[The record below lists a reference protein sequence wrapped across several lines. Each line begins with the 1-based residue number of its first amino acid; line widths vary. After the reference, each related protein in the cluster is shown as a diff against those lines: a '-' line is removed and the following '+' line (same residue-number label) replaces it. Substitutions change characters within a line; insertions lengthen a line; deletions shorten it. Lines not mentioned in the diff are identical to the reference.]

1 MASRSLGT
9 LTLDVIAQVGGF
21 VAGMDKAERSSV
33 KWRKEVEKS
42 AKAVGTAVGA
52 GVATAVTA
60 FTAMMG
66 AAVNSASEISNLA
79 AVANVSVTDFQRMAV
94 GAKTVGI
101 EQDKLADILKD
112 VNDKVG
118 DFLNTGGGG
127 MADFFTQIAPKVGVT
142 AEQFRNLSGSQALG
156 LYVSSLEKA
165 KVSQSEMTFYLEAI
179 ASDATALL
187 PLLRNNA
194 AGFREYG
201 DAAEAAGAV
210 MDEKTIWAAKQFGS
224 ELTVISQYANSAK
237 IALAAEFMPVLAQLA
252 KDLADTTKEAG
263 GLRSVV
269 HELAND
275 LVEATAVTASLADG
289 TARAFKIA
297 AAVIVSGFST
307 TMAYLQSIGATANT
321 IMGSV
326 TFGDMSKDFKENADR
341 LTAYAI
347 DHSRT
352 ASSVMSEVADA
363 YNKPWSGDVIRDYV
377 KRAREAAT
385 ELGTIAPPP
394 PGTFTPITPAQQAAA
409 KAAETAA
416 KKLQSQFDTAEEG
429 YKRQIALINTS
440 TDKRKNATEVDKLAF
455 ELEEGKLKGLSEAQG
470 KKLEGLAAELD
481 AKKALLKA
489 DQDAKKLAA
498 LQVNLDEDNRTAKEG
513 LDMELA
519 GAGQG
524 DKSRERF
531 RALLAIEQDYNKQ
544 RREMYKEYK
553 EALLAEDPDAEVNY
567 QNETDALDK
576 ALKLRLEHQ
585 RNFYEQQDEMQG
597 DWLAGVSDAWQN
609 YVDSAADFSE
619 QAGAATES
627 ILSDAT
633 SSISGSLQGIIKGTE
648 SVGDAFGNL
657 AATMANSV
665 LGALTD
671 IAAKW
676 IVVQALK
683 MAGITAETTATVASE
698 ATKTTAKLAT
708 DAASTASSLTAT
720 ATVASAQVAAA
731 GTTMTAWLPA
741 ALVASVGSFGAA
753 AIVGGT
759 ALLAAFALIKGFSG
773 GGYTG
778 AGGVNEP
785 AGVVHKGEVVWSQA
799 DIKRFGGVSAVEAL
813 RKGKATPKG
822 DLRSAGDSWELPAQV
837 ASSSDAAGSNT
848 NVHQVFHVNG
858 DVSPQT
864 VAMIQQGM
872 RQTMSA
878 ILQDVGR
885 NGQIMQSIRKK
896 L

>member
-21 VAGMDKAERSSV
+21 VAGMDKAGRSSE
-33 KWRKEVEKS
+33 KWRKQVEKN

-52 GVATAVTA
+52 GLATAVTA
-60 FTAMMG
+60 ITAMTM
-66 AAVNSASEISNLA
+66 AAINSGSEISNLA
-79 AVANVSVTDFQRMAV
+79 SVANVSTSDFQKLAA
-94 GAKTVGI
+94 GAKTVGV

-127 MADFFTQIAPKVGVT
+127 MKDFFDQIAPKVGVT
-142 AEQFRNLSGSQALG
+142 ADQFRNLSGSQALG

-165 KVSQSEMTFYLEAI
+165 KVSQSDMTFYLEAI

-187 PLLRNNA
+187 PLLRNNSE
-194 AGFREYG
+194 GFKRFGE
-201 DAAEAAGAV
+201 AAEAAGSI
-210 MDEKTIWAAKQFGS
+210 MDEKTIRAAQELKAANWLVEQSISGLGNQITNAMLPTLANFATRLSDTTINGVLAKQVS
-224 ELTVISQYANSAK
+224 D
-237 IALAAEFMPVLAQLA
+237 
-252 KDLADTTKEAG
+252 DLASSLRALGKFAVGTVAG
-263 GLRSVV
+263 IHLLGVGLKTLSDLDNAMVGG
-269 HELAND
+269 EQANWWD
-275 LVEATAVTASLADG
+275 RYLPPV
-289 TARAFKIA
+289 RIYNAFKNVDA
-297 AAVIVSGFST
+297 MGKTLS
-307 TMAYLQSIGATANT
+307 GATAKMDGLAT
-321 IMGSV
+321 GYGSLIASLDEKPGQGS
-326 TFGDMSKDFKENADR
+326 TNQIKELADLLAKLR
-341 LTAYAI
+341 EGQAGSFTALK
-347 DHSRT
+347 T
-352 ASSVMSEVADA
+352 
-363 YNKPWSGDVIRDYV
+363 G
-377 KRAREAAT
+377 
-385 ELGTIAPPP
+385 
-394 PGTFTPITPAQQAAA
+394 QQAAS

-455 ELEEGKLKGLSEAQG
+455 ELEQGKLQGLSEAQG

-498 LQVNLDEDNRTAKEG
+498 LQVNLDEDNQTAKEG

-609 YVDSAADFSE
+609 YVDIAADFSE